1 MADRYSKFH
10 IRVKKG
16 KGLRRTTVSIETV
29 IAELFALRLGYTLS
43 TPEGHSAVREW
54 LQVHQDEENMSY
66 TDSGL
71 LKRKMLL
78 EIVDKALIKKWYAE

>member
-1 MADRYSKFH
+1 MSERYSKFH

-16 KGLRRTTVSIETV
+16 RGLRRTTVSIESI
-29 IAELFALRLGYTLS
+29 IAELFALRLGHSLDTG
-43 TPEGHSAVREW
+43 EGHTAVREW
-54 LQVHQDEENMSY
+54 LQEGQDEENMSY

-78 EIVDKALIKKWYAE
+78 EIADKGLLKKWYAE